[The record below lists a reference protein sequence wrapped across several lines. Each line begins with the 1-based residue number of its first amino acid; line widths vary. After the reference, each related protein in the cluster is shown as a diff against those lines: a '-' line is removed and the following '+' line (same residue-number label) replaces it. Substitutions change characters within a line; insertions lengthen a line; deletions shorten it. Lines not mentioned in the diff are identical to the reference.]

1 MAKLVNNMLA
11 FIGMMGT
18 IEALVLGAKAGVDPV
33 ALRDIVAAGSGNSF
47 VWGSGTRA
55 ILRDRLAPTF
65 TTTLAAKDIGLA
77 TALAEELG
85 VPVPMG
91 ERAQELI
98 LRFKEGGF
106 AQEDVLA
113 TVKAVEEQAG
123 YVVRGQGID
132 RI

>member
-1 MAKLVNNMLA
+1 M
-11 FIGMMGT
+11 
-18 IEALVLGAKAGVDPV
+18 
-33 ALRDIVAAGSGNSF
+33 
-47 VWGSGTRA
+47 
-55 ILRDRLAPTF
+55 
-65 TTTLAAKDIGLA
+65 
-77 TALAEELG
+77 
-85 VPVPMG
+85 PVPMG

-123 YVVRGQGID
+123 YVVRGQGVD